1 MLSQGASSA
10 TDTHCPYCALQC
22 GMTLRET
29 DGTWAVAARD
39 FPTNKGGLCRKGWT
53 AASLLSAPDRLTSPL
68 VRDLRGQRLRP
79 ASWDEAL
86 GRVASGIQAI
96 QARHGRSA
104 FAVFGGG
111 GLTNEKAYL
120 LGKFAR
126 VALRSANIDYNG
138 RFCMAAAAAAGQKAF
153 GIDRGL
159 PFPLEDISGA
169 EVILLPGGNPA
180 ETMPPIMQYFEAQ
193 RARGGKLIVADP
205 RRTPTARAADLHLQ
219 LSPGTD
225 AALANGLLH
234 VAMRDKLLD
243 TVFIA
248 TRTTGFEA
256 VRHVCRS
263 YWPDRVERITGVPAA
278 DIEAAAHMLGEAAT
292 AMVLSARGAEQ
303 QSHGTD
309 NVLAYINLLLAI
321 GRAGKMHCGYGCLTG
336 QGNGQGGREHGQKAD
351 QLPGYRKLS
360 DPAARAHVAGVWG
373 VSPDSLPMPGLS
385 ACETFGQFGEGVRGL
400 LVMASNIL
408 VSAPDAEV
416 LSGGLGRLDLLV
428 VADMFLSETAARADV
443 VLPVAQWAEEDGTM
457 TNLEGRVIRRRRAKA
472 PPEGVLTDAEIL
484 AALAAR
490 LGCEAAFAT
499 APEEAFGELRRASS
513 GGDADYNGITYD
525 RIDEEQGVF
534 WPCADVDRPGTPRL
548 FLSRFG
554 TADGKARFHPVEYR
568 GAAEQ
573 PDRAYPFTLTTG
585 RLLAH
590 YQTGAQ
596 THRVPELEAAEP
608 ASFAEIHPDT
618 AHGLGVAEGD
628 HVCLT
633 TRRGSITLP
642 ARITRD
648 IRLDTV
654 FVPFHWGG
662 RISANLLTKA
672 ALDPVAKIPEFKACA
687 VHVAR
692 VPAPRTE
699 GAQPHAAQGAAISS
713 EVS

>member
-1 MLSQGASSA
+1 M
-10 TDTHCPYCALQC
+10 P
-22 GMTLRET
+22 
-29 DGTWAVAARD
+29 
-39 FPTNKGGLCRKGWT
+39 
-53 AASLLSAPDRLTSPL
+53 
-68 VRDLRGQRLRP
+68 LRP

-86 GRVASGIQAI
+86 DRVARGIVSI
-96 QARHGRSA
+96 QQKHGRNA
-104 FAVFGGG
+104 MAVFGGG

-126 VALRSANIDYNG
+126 VALRTANIDYNG
-138 RFCMAAAAAAGQKAF
+138 RFCMAAAAVAGQKAF

-159 PFPLEDISGA
+159 PFPLEDIPGA

-180 ETMPPIMQYFEAQ
+180 ETMPPIMQYFDAQ

-205 RRTPTARAADLHLQ
+205 RRTPTARVADLHLQ
-219 LSPGTD
+219 LTAGTD

-256 VRHVCRS
+256 VRRICKS

-278 DIEAAAHMLGEAAT
+278 TIEAAAHMLGNAAT
-292 AMVLSARGAEQ
+292 AMVLTARGAEQ

-321 GRAGKMHCGYGCLTG
+321 GRAGKKHSGYGCLTG

-351 QLPGYRKLS
+351 QLPGYRNLS
-360 DPAARAHVAGVWG
+360 DPAARAHVAGIWG
-373 VSPDSLPMPGLS
+373 VPPEDLPAPGLS
-385 ACETFGQFGEGVRGL
+385 ACEMIGAFGESVRGL
-400 LVMASNIL
+400 LVMASNIV
-408 VSAPDAEV
+408 VSAPDADV
-416 LSGGLGRLDLLV
+416 LSGDMARLDLLV
-428 VADMFLSETAARADV
+428 VADMFLSETAARADI

-457 TNLEGRVIRRRRAKA
+457 TNLEGRVIRRRRAK
-472 PPEGVLTDAEIL
+472 PPPDGVRTDIEIL
-484 AALAAR
+484 AALADR
-490 LGCEAAFAT
+490 LGCQASFATLPEQAFA
-499 APEEAFGELRRASS
+499 ELRRASS
-513 GGDADYNGITYD
+513 GGPADYAGITYD
-525 RIDEEQGVF
+525 RIDAQEGVF
-534 WPCADVDRPGTPRL
+534 WPCTGTDQPGTPRL
-548 FLSRFG
+548 FLTRFA
-554 TADGKARFHPVEYR
+554 TEDGRARFHPVEYR

-573 PDRAYPFTLTTG
+573 PDHAYPYTLTTG
-585 RLLAH
+585 RLLSH

-608 ASFAEIHPDT
+608 EAFAEIHPDT
-618 AHGLGVAEGD
+618 AHGLGLSQGD
-628 HVCLT
+628 HLCLT

-662 RISANLLTKA
+662 CVSANLLTNA

-692 VPAPRTE
+692 VPAPH
-699 GAQPHAAQGAAISS
+699 AASPQPHAGYHESIPS